1 MERAVATHQFLS
13 PEWMEAAREIRE
25 ELDGQV
31 PPPEHAVRMNQV
43 ITDVPFGTGVLHAH
57 LDTTAGDIELE
68 EGHLDQPDVTVT
80 TDYATARSLFVDWD
94 PQAGMQAFMA
104 GKIKVQG
111 DLSKLLAMQQ
121 SGLDPAAL
129 SVARRIQEITE

>member
-1 MERAVATHQFLS
+1 VATHQFLS
-13 PEWMEAAREIRE
+13 PEWIEAARAIRQ
-25 ELDGQV
+25 ELDDQA
-31 PPPEHAVRMNQV
+31 PPPAQSVRMNQV
-43 ITDVPFGTGVLHAH
+43 ITDVPFGTGVIHAH

-68 EGHLDQPDVTVT
+68 EGHLDAPDVTLT

-121 SGLDPAAL
+121 NGLDPAAL
-129 SVARRIQEITE
+129 AAARRIQEITE